1 VLFTNRFLDYFATF
15 SSMRDFHESGG
26 YMNVPPTELARMV
39 KTEQDPEKRREMRQ
53 ALDAWREV
61 GGNPLA
67 KSAARVARC
76 WIASFVS
83 L

>member
-1 VLFTNRFLDYFATF
+1 MVDVDTFHQAT
-15 SSMRDFHESGG
+15 G

-39 KTEQDPEKRREMRQ
+39 RRERDPEKRRQMQ
-53 ALDAWREV
+53 KALDAWREV
-61 GGNPLA
+61 EGNPLA
-67 KSAARVARC
+67 RSAKRVARL

>member
-1 VLFTNRFLDYFATF
+1 MPVPSVDV
-15 SSMRDFHESGG
+15 SEFHEAGG

-39 KTEQDPEKRREMRQ
+39 KTEQDPEKRREMQR

-61 GGNPLA
+61 EGNPLA
-67 KSAARVARC
+67 RSAQRVARL
-76 WIASFVS
+76 WMASFVS

>member
-1 VLFTNRFLDYFATF
+1 MPVPLVDV
-15 SSMRDFHESGG
+15 SDFHEAGA

-39 KTEQDPEKRREMRQ
+39 KTEQDPEKRKEMAR

-61 GGNPLA
+61 EGNPLA
-67 KSAARVARC
+67 RSAKRVARS

>member
-1 VLFTNRFLDYFATF
+1 M
-15 SSMRDFHESGG
+15 SSFHEADG

-39 KTEQDPEKRREMRQ
+39 KTESDPEKRREMQR

-61 GGNPLA
+61 EGNPLA
-67 KSAARVARC
+67 KSAQRIARQ